1 MVDRD
6 VPLNT
11 RSNRGSSIARR
22 IRMAVGIVVGVMLAA
37 CSGHDAALELKLAHS
52 AAPNSLIGRTADEFA
67 RLANERLGDRAKVV
81 VFPASQLGS
90 DETVLQKIRLGSVE
104 IGANSS
110 VMSSVADEFA
120 LFEMPYL
127 VRDRDHMRRI
137 EEAVFWPHVEPS
149 AEAHGYRVLAL
160 WENGFRH
167 ITNSVRP
174 IFTPADLAGLKI
186 RTPGS
191 PWRVRL
197 FTALGASPSPL
208 PYQDLFVAL
217 QTGMMDG
224 QENPL
229 SNIAGA
235 SLDEV
240 QTYLTLSAHL
250 YSPLFVVVSAQR
262 FATWPE
268 EVRKALITAAR
279 ATQDFAYQAG
289 AEEDERLLAE
299 LREAGMQVNEVDRA
313 SFEAASR
320 PIYQAF
326 AEQVPRAGAWIDTI
340 LALGDRGQ

>member
-1 MVDRD
+1 MMV
-6 VPLNT
+6 T
-11 RSNRGSSIARR
+11 SEASGRSR
-22 IRMAVGIVVGVMLAA
+22 VVMTCLGLAA
-37 CSGHDAALELKLAHS
+37 LVLTGCERSPARLELKLSHS

-67 RLANERLGDRAKVV
+67 RRANARLGDRAEVI

-104 IGANSS
+104 IGVNSS

-127 VRDRDHMRRI
+127 VRNREHMRQI
-137 EEAVFWPHVEPS
+137 EEVVFWPFVEPK
-149 AEAHGYRVLAL
+149 AEARGYRVLAL

-167 ITNSVRP
+167 VTNNVRP
-174 IFTPADLAGLKI
+174 IVTPADLAGLKL

-240 QTYLTLSAHL
+240 QRYLTLSAHL
-250 YSPLFVVVSAQR
+250 YSPLFVVVSAER
-262 FATWPE
+262 FAAWPDDVRE
-268 EVRKALITAAR
+268 ELEAAAR
-279 ATQDFAYQAG
+279 ATEAFAY
-289 AEEDERLLAE
+289 AEGEREDARLLTE
-299 LREAGMQVNEVDRA
+299 LRDAGMEINEVDRA

-320 PIYQAF
+320 PIYEEFSQ
-326 AEQVPRAGAWIDTI
+326 QVAGAGAWIDTI
-340 LALGDRGQ
+340 IALGKRIP